1 MTRRA
6 KSAARKAP
14 PQRKT
19 ARRSAPKPA
28 NVDVLI
34 TRWFEELWNQSRED
48 TIDRLLAPSASVF
61 GLPTPDN
68 RPLKGP
74 EEFKP
79 FYRQFRAAFPD
90 LRVTIERIVKQGDVA
105 AVQCRVKGTHR
116 GDALGVPATGKVVE
130 FSGIVIVR
138 AAGGKLV
145 EGWNAFDFLT
155 CFREIGLIAEVLR
168 T

>member
-1 MTRRA
+1 MAKQRTSTGRKTR
-6 KSAARKAP
+6 
-14 PQRKT
+14 RKT
-19 ARRSAPKPA
+19 ARRSAPNRA
-28 NVDVLI
+28 AVDVLI
-34 TRWFEELWNQSRED
+34 KRWFDELWNQSRED
-48 TIDRLLAPSASVF
+48 TIDRLLAPSARVF

-90 LRVTIERIVKQGDVA
+90 LRVTVERTVTQGDVA
-105 AVQCRVKGTHR
+105 AVQCHVQGTHR

-155 CFREIGLIAEVLR
+155 CFRQIGLVAEVVR
-168 T
+168 S